1 MHSLTSFIV
10 VLLPAEGKG
19 PVPWNMRTPGR
30 LSGLKCR
37 LFYASAGCGLPP
49 GPNGLWGAAEGVSYL
64 VVGGFVVWSLG
75 RRLRYG
81 KSLPTGETSASLCV

>member
-1 MHSLTSFIV
+1 MTSLIV
-10 VLLPAEGKG
+10 VLLSAEGKG
-19 PVPWNMRTPGR
+19 PVPLNMMAPGR
-30 LSGLKCR
+30 FSGLTYR

-49 GPNGLWGAAEGVSYL
+49 GPNGLWGAVEGVSYL

-81 KSLPTGETSASLCV
+81 KGLPTGETFVSLRC